1 MKFSFCLLILLLS
14 NSLNRIHAQISGVI
28 NQYTPVTAVLCD
40 HIEVQDASFL
50 SVGDRVLIIQM
61 KGADINSSNS
71 VAFGSVT
78 NYNNCGHYEF
88 ATVTSLSGNEVG
100 FQFKLLHDYEVAGK
114 VQLIRVPQ
122 YTNVAVTNTL
132 TAQDWN
138 GNTGGVLVLEVSGTL
153 TLNAPISVNGK
164 GFRGAFSSLNPDGG
178 CGNHPDYFYPVSSGF
193 GAEKGEGIAEVNNT
207 MNGGRGALGNGGG
220 GGNKHNTGGGGG
232 SNGSRGGRGGDQAFF
247 CGQQPIGGEGGF
259 AMDYSTGRLF
269 MGGGGGSADFN
280 DGVGSAGS
288 NGGGIVII
296 RAATIQANNNAYIE
310 SCGGNVLAVSNSIG
324 DGAGG
329 GGAGGT
335 IALDV
340 NTFSGN
346 LILRVDGGD
355 GGNIQ
360 TSYPSCFGPGGG
372 GGTGA
377 IQYSGSVLPAANVT
391 TSFVPGDPGINV
403 STNSNCANQPY
414 GAEAGQFGPIYS
426 FNIGFPESTQPF
438 GTIYIGPDIEVCE
451 QSVTITTNIIADS
464 YLWSTGETTPYIT
477 VSTSGDYWLSVIYG
491 PTSCSARDTISVNL
505 NSLSV
510 DAGPDQVVC
519 MGETIT
525 LNASSSGSTN
535 ISWNNGVVN
544 TIPFVP
550 QTTTAYVVTATSSN
564 GSCTAGDTVL
574 VTVNPYP
581 VVAVS
586 PSVSSGC
593 APLVVSFVNQQA
605 NCASSTWTFSDGTV
619 LSGCGNQ
626 SVTFD
631 APGCYGL
638 SLEVISN
645 EGCAASADF
654 DSIVCVSASPTA
666 SFTPAPAILD
676 TENPNT
682 TMVNNSVGGNQYEWN
697 FGDNTV
703 SSTQFD
709 PVHSYSPGS
718 FDSYTIRLTVT
729 NDEGCSD
736 TAYGIVYMEGG
747 SIYYV
752 PNSFTPDGNEF
763 NQVFR
768 PVFAYG
774 VDPADY
780 NFKVFNRWGEI
791 VFESNDQEVGWDG
804 TYHGSLA
811 QEGIYTWRIEYGS
824 LWSSERE
831 IIHGHLNLLK

>member
-1 MKFSFCLLILLLS
+1 MKFRNLLLIILLS
-14 NSLNRIHAQISGVI
+14 SLLNRIHAQISGVI
-28 NQYTPVTAVLCD
+28 NHYTPVTNIFCD

-61 KGADINSSNS
+61 KGADINTSNS
-71 VAFGSVT
+71 ASFGSVT
-78 NYNNCGHYEF
+78 DYHQCGRYEF
-88 ATVTSLSGNEVG
+88 ATVASLSGNEVG
-100 FQFKLLHDYEVAGK
+100 FQFQLLHAYEITGK

-122 YTNVAVTNTL
+122 YTNVTVTNTL

-138 GNTGGVLVLEVSGTL
+138 GSTGGVLVLEVSGTL
-153 TLNAPISVNGK
+153 TLNAPVSVSGK

-178 CGNHPDYFYPVSSGF
+178 CGNHQDYFYPVSSGF
-193 GAEKGEGIAEVNNT
+193 GAAKGEGIAEVNNT

-232 SNGSRGGRGGDQAFF
+232 SNGSKGGRGGDQALF
-247 CGQQPIGGEGGF
+247 CGQQPIGGEGGM

-269 MGGGGGSADFN
+269 MGGGGGSSDFN

-296 RAATIQANNNAYIE
+296 RAATLQSNNNMFIE
-310 SCGGNVLAVSNSIG
+310 STGGNVAAVSNSIG

-346 LILRVDGGD
+346 VILRVDGGD

-360 TSYPSCFGPGGG
+360 TTYPSCFGPGGG

-391 TSFVPGDPGINV
+391 TSFVPGDPGINL
-403 STNSNCANQPY
+403 SSNSGCAQQPY
-414 GAEAGQFGPIYS
+414 GATAGQFGPIYS

-438 GTIYIGPDIEVCE
+438 SSIYIGPDIEVCE
-451 QSVTITTNIIADS
+451 QSVTITTNIIAAS

-477 VSTSGDYWLSVIYG
+477 VSTSGDYWLSVVYG

-510 DAGPDQVVC
+510 DAGPDQVIC
-519 MGETIT
+519 SGENVT
-525 LNASSSGSTN
+525 LNASSAGSTN
-535 ISWNNGVVN
+535 LSWDHGVVN
-544 TIPFVP
+544 NVPFSP
-550 QTTTAYVVTATSSN
+550 QSTAEYVVTAVSSN
-564 GSCTAGDTVL
+564 GTCIARDTVL
-574 VTVNPYP
+574 VTVSPLP
-581 VVAVS
+581 VVTVS
-586 PSVSSGC
+586 PSVTSGC
-593 APLVVSFVNQQA
+593 APLTVLFNHADTACTSG
-605 NCASSTWTFSDGTV
+605 TWTFSDGTV

-626 SVTFD
+626 SVTFNN
-631 APGCYGL
+631 PGCYDL
-638 SLEVISN
+638 SLEVTSAD
-645 EGCAASADF
+645 GCTTSADF
-654 DSIVCVSASPTA
+654 DSMVCVSASPTA
-666 SFTPAPAILD
+666 SFLPVPAILNE
-676 TENPNT
+676 ENPTT
-682 TMVNNSVGGNQYEWN
+682 TMVNSSVGGNQYEWN

-703 SSTQFD
+703 SSVFFD
-709 PVHSYSPGS
+709 PVHSYSPSVFG
-718 FDSYTIRLTVT
+718 SYTIRLTVT
-729 NDEGCSD
+729 NEDGCSD
-736 TAYGIVYMEGG
+736 SAYGIVYMEGG

-752 PNSFTPDGNEF
+752 PNAFTPDGNEF

-768 PVFAYG
+768 PVFTSG
-774 VDPADY
+774 FDPADY

-791 VFESNDQEVGWDG
+791 VFESNDTEIGWDG
-804 TYHGSLA
+804 TYHGTLA
-811 QEGIYTWRIEYGS
+811 QEGVYTWRIEFGS

>member
-1 MKFSFCLLILLLS
+1 MKYLFCLLILLLS
-14 NSLNRIHAQISGVI
+14 SSLNRIHAQISGVI
-28 NQYTPVTAVLCD
+28 NQYTAVTNIFCD

-61 KGADINSSNS
+61 KGADINTSNTA
-71 VAFGSVT
+71 AFGSVT
-78 NYNNCGHYEF
+78 NYNNCGRYEF
-88 ATVTSLSGNEVG
+88 ATIVSLSGNEVG
-100 FQFKLLHDYEVAGK
+100 FQYQLLNTYEISGA

-122 YTNVAVTNTL
+122 YTNVTVSGTL
-132 TAQDWN
+132 RPQMWN
-138 GNTGGVLVLEVSGTL
+138 GSTGGVIVMEVSGTL
-153 TLNAPISVNGK
+153 TLDAVISASGY
-164 GFRGAFSSLNPDGG
+164 GFAGSTSSTNPDGG
-178 CGNHPDYFYPVSSGF
+178 CGNFINYFYPVSSGY
-193 GAEKGEGIAEVNNT
+193 GARKGEGIAEVGVT
-207 MNGGRGALGNGGG
+207 MNGGRGALANGGG
-220 GGNKHNTGGGGG
+220 GGNKHNSGGGGG

-247 CGQQPIGGEGGF
+247 CGQQPVGGEGGF

-269 MGGGGGSADFN
+269 MGGGGGSPDYN
-280 DGVGSAGS
+280 DGVPSPGG
-288 NGGGIVII
+288 NGGGIIII
-296 RAATIQANNNAYIE
+296 RAATIHSNNMAIE
-310 SCGGNVLAVSNSIG
+310 SNGMNITSVPNSIG
-324 DGAGG
+324 DGGGG

-340 NTFSGN
+340 NSFSGQ
-346 LILRVDGGD
+346 LALRVDGGD
-355 GGNIQ
+355 GGDIQ
-360 TSYPSCFGPGGG
+360 TTYPSCFGPGGG

-377 IQYSGSVLPAANVT
+377 IQYSGSVLPPANVT
-391 TSFVPGDPGINV
+391 TSFVPGDPGINI

-414 GAEAGQFGPIYS
+414 GAAAGQFGPIYS

-451 QSVTITTNIIADS
+451 QSVTITTNIIANS

-477 VSTSGDYWLSVIYG
+477 VSASGDYWLSVVYG

-510 DAGPDQVVC
+510 DAGPDQVIC
-519 MGETIT
+519 SGEDVT
-525 LNASSSGSTN
+525 LNVLSSGNTN
-535 ISWNNGVVN
+535 LSWNNGVVN
-544 TIPFVP
+544 NVAFEP

-564 GSCTAGDTVL
+564 GSCIARDTVL
-574 VTVNPYP
+574 VTVNPSP
-581 VVAVS
+581 VVMVS
-586 PSVSSGC
+586 SSVSSGC
-593 APLVVSFVNQQA
+593 APLMVSFGNQQA
-605 NCASSTWTFSDGTV
+605 NCASSIWTFSDGTV

-631 APGCYGL
+631 NPGCYGL
-638 SLEVISN
+638 NLEVTSN
-645 EGCAASADF
+645 EGCTASVDF

-666 SFTPAPAILD
+666 SFTPAPAILNA
-676 TENPNT
+676 ENPTT
-682 TMVNNSVGGNQYEWN
+682 TMVNNSVGGNQYEWD

-703 SSTQFD
+703 SSAQFD
-709 PVHSYSPGS
+709 PVHSYSHNS
-718 FDSYTIRLTVT
+718 FASYTIRLTVA

-780 NFKVFNRWGEI
+780 NFKVLNRWGEI
-791 VFESNDQEVGWDG
+791 VFESNDPEIGWDG
-804 TYHGSLA
+804 TYQDALA
-811 QEGIYTWRIEYGS
+811 QEGVYIWRIEFKSAY
-824 LWSSERE
+824 SSEKA

>member
-1 MKFSFCLLILLLS
+1 MKFRVLLLILLLS
-14 NSLNRIHAQISGVI
+14 SSLNRIHAQIAGVI

-61 KGADINSSNS
+61 KGADINTSNTA
-71 VAFGSVT
+71 AFGTVT
-78 NYNNCGHYEF
+78 NYNNCGYYEF

-100 FQFKLLHDYEVAGK
+100 FQYQLLHAYEVTGK

-122 YTNVAVTNTL
+122 YTNVTVTNTL

-138 GNTGGVLVLEVSGTL
+138 GNTGGVLVLEVSGTV
-153 TLNAPISVNGK
+153 TLNAPISVSGK
-164 GFRGAFSSLNPDGG
+164 GFRGSFASLNPDGG
-178 CGNHPDYFYPVSSGF
+178 CGNHSDYFYPVSSGF

-232 SNGSRGGRGGDQAFF
+232 SNGSRGGRGGDQALF
-247 CGQQPIGGEGGF
+247 CGQQPIGGEGGM
-259 AMDYSTGRLF
+259 ALDYSNGRLF

-296 RAATIQANNNAYIE
+296 RAATIQANTNAYIE

-340 NTFSGN
+340 NVFSGN

-391 TSFVPGDPGINV
+391 TSFVPGDAGINL

-414 GAEAGQFGPIYS
+414 GAASGEFSPVYS

-438 GTIYIGPDIEVCE
+438 GTINIGPDIEVCE
-451 QSVTITTNIIADS
+451 QSVTITTNIIAAS

-477 VSTSGDYWLSVIYG
+477 VSTSGNYWLSVVYG
-491 PTSCSARDTISVNL
+491 PTSCSPRDTISVNL

-510 DAGPDQVVC
+510 DAGPDQFICV
-519 MGETIT
+519 GEDVI
-525 LNASSSGSTN
+525 LNATSAGSTN
-535 ISWNNGVVN
+535 STWNNGVLN
-544 TIPFVP
+544 NIPFSP
-550 QTTTAYVVTATSSN
+550 QATAEYVVTAISSN
-564 GSCTAGDTVL
+564 GSCIARDTVL
-574 VTVNPYP
+574 VTVNALP
-581 VVAVS
+581 VVSVS
-586 PSVSSGC
+586 PSVTSGC
-593 APLVVSFVNQQA
+593 APLAVLFNHSETD
-605 NCASSTWTFSDGTV
+605 CASGIWTFSDGTV
-619 LSGCGNQ
+619 VSGCGNQ
-626 SVTFD
+626 SMTFD
-631 APGCYGL
+631 SPGCYGL
-638 SLEVISN
+638 SLEIVSS
-645 EGCAASADF
+645 EGCTASADL

-666 SFTPAPAILD
+666 SFIPAPAILNA
-676 TENPNT
+676 ENPTT
-682 TMVNNSVGGNQYEWN
+682 TMVNQSAGGNQYEWN

-718 FDSYTIRLTVT
+718 FDSYTIHLTVT
-729 NDEGCSD
+729 NEDGCSD

-752 PNSFTPDGNEF
+752 PNTFTPDGNEF
-763 NQVFR
+763 NPVFR
-768 PVFAYG
+768 PVFSYG
-774 VDPADY
+774 IDPADY

-791 VFESNDQEVGWDG
+791 VFESNDKEIGWDG

-811 QEGIYTWRIEYGS
+811 EEGIYIWRIEYGS
-824 LWSSERE
+824 LWSTERE

>member
-1 MKFSFCLLILLLS
+1 MKFWILLLILLLS
-14 NSLNRIHAQISGVI
+14 SSLNRIHAQISGVI
-28 NQYTPVTAVLCD
+28 NQYTPVTAILCD

-50 SVGDRVLIIQM
+50 SIGDRVLIIQM
-61 KGADINSSNS
+61 KGANINTSNTA
-71 VAFGSVT
+71 AFGSVT

-88 ATVTSLSGNEVG
+88 ATVTSLYGNEVG
-100 FQFKLLHDYEVAGK
+100 FQFSLLHDYEVAGK

-122 YTNVAVTNTL
+122 YTNVIVTNTL

-164 GFRGAFSSLNPDGG
+164 GFRGAFSSQNPDGG
-178 CGNHPDYFYPVSSGF
+178 CGNHTDYFYPVSSGF

-296 RAATIQANNNAYIE
+296 RAATLQANNNAYIE
-310 SCGGNVLAVSNSIG
+310 SCGGNVVAVSNSIG

-329 GGAGGT
+329 GGAGGS

-377 IQYSGSVLPAANVT
+377 IQYSGSVLPPANVT

-414 GAEAGQFGPIYS
+414 GAAAGQFGPIYS
-426 FNIGFPESTQPF
+426 FNTGFPESTQPF

-477 VSTSGDYWLSVIYG
+477 VSTSGDYWLSVVYG
-491 PTSCSARDTISVNL
+491 PTSCSSRDTISVNL

-525 LNASSSGSTN
+525 LNASSSGSTDL
-535 ISWNNGVVN
+535 SWDNGAVN

-564 GSCTAGDTVL
+564 GSCTASDTVL
-574 VTVNPYP
+574 VTVNPSP
-581 VVAVS
+581 VVAVN

-593 APLVVSFVNQQA
+593 APLVVSFSNQQT

-626 SVTFD
+626 SLTFD
-631 APGCYGL
+631 APGCFGL

-645 EGCAASADF
+645 EGCTASADF
-654 DSIVCVSASPTA
+654 DSIVCVSASPMA
-666 SFTPAPAILD
+666 SFSPVPAILNND
-676 TENPNT
+676 NPT
-682 TMVNNSVGGNQYEWN
+682 TSMINNSTGGNQYEWN
-697 FGDNTV
+697 FGDNTII
-703 SSTQFD
+703 STLFD

-718 FDSYTIRLTVT
+718 FESYTIRLTVT

-736 TAYGIVYMEGG
+736 IAYGIVYMEGG

-763 NQVFR
+763 NQIFR

-774 VDPADY
+774 VDPTDY

-791 VFESNDQEVGWDG
+791 VFESNDPEVGWDG

-824 LWSSERE
+824 LRSSERE